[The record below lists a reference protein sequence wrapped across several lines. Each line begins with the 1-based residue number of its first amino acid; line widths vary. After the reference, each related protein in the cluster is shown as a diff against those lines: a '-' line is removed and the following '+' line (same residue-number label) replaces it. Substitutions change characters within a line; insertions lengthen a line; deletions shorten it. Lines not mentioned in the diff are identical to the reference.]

1 MESLKFEIFVFGLRQ
16 DDQIIL
22 NNLEMLYNVE
32 NDSLPRV
39 LRVGKKEN
47 FRLIKWKEVGEEE
60 LVILGIEVNALY
72 TPISLTLLMNL
83 KSNCY

>member
-1 MESLKFEIFVFGLRQ
+1 
-16 DDQIIL
+16 
-22 NNLEMLYNVE
+22 MLYNVE

-39 LRVGKKEN
+39 LQVVKKEN
-47 FRLIKWKEVGEEE
+47 VRLIKWKEVGEEE

>member
-1 MESLKFEIFVFGLRQ
+1 
-16 DDQIIL
+16 
-22 NNLEMLYNVE
+22 MLYNVE

-83 KSNCY
+83 KSNCYSPSFTD

>member
-1 MESLKFEIFVFGLRQ
+1 
-16 DDQIIL
+16 
-22 NNLEMLYNVE
+22 MLYNVE

-39 LRVGKKEN
+39 LRVVKKEN

>member
-1 MESLKFEIFVFGLRQ
+1 MLRQ

-39 LRVGKKEN
+39 LRVVKKEN